1 MKGIVLA
8 GGTGSRL
15 WPSTRVTSKQLLP
28 VFDKPMIY
36 YPIATL
42 MQSGIRE
49 ILIITTP
56 RDRKTFEE
64 LLGDGSSLGVK
75 FSFVIQEQPKG
86 IAEAYI
92 LCSDLLDGESSTL
105 ILGDNLFQG
114 ENLREVI
121 GVHARDKG
129 CHIFVH
135 EVANPKSY
143 GVLEMDVDGIPIS
156 IEEKPEIPK
165 SNLAITGLYLFDSH
179 VTEYVRRL
187 SPSLRGELE
196 ITALMEE
203 YMLRGN
209 LKVNLMSAGST
220 WLDTGTPENLHDASS
235 FVRVLEERTGRK
247 LGCPEEI
254 AFRNKWMDKEM
265 LKSKIYEYG
274 GNSYG
279 RYLEH
284 ILDAPSEEI

>member
-36 YPIATL
+36 YPISTL
-42 MQSGIRE
+42 MQSGIRD

-56 RDRKTFEE
+56 RDKKTFEE
-64 LLGDGSSLGVK
+64 LLGDGSLLGVK

-92 LCSDLLDGESSTL
+92 LCSDLLAGESSTL

-121 GVHARDKG
+121 GLHAIDDG

-143 GVLEMDVDGIPIS
+143 GVLEMDSKGIPIS

-165 SNLAITGLYLFDSH
+165 SNLAITGLYLFDNN
-179 VTEYVRRL
+179 VTEYVKRL

-196 ITALMEE
+196 ITALMKE

-209 LKVNLMSAGST
+209 LKVNQMSAGST
-220 WLDTGTPENLHDASS
+220 WLDTGTPESLHDASS

-254 AFRNKWMDKEM
+254 AYRNKWIDKEM
-265 LKSKIYEYG
+265 LKSKILEYG
-274 GNSYG
+274 GNSYA
-279 RYLEH
+279 RYLED
-284 ILDAPSEEI
+284 IIDAPSEEL